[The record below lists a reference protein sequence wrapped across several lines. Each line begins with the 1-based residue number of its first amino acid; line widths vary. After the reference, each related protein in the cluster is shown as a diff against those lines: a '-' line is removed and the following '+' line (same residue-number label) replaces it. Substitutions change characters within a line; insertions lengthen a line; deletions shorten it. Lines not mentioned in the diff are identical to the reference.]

1 MLWVCFILNLI
12 TFVNCGLNLY
22 LSTEEMKKLL
32 GLEKELFY
40 VRDGTIN
47 KYAMGFLIP
56 VPSYVSSLQFTWDS
70 SPPTPNNLFYTI
82 TTSSSSTAALPSP
95 SINISTSGIVPENPQ
110 TWTVTLMCSGLE
122 AGEVVVS
129 VNIAITGLDT
139 SFPLNVTNLKFK
151 RKKTC
156 HMYTIEEETV
166 VETDDSIP
174 TYIVFFAGVGGCLF
188 VLVLV
193 LSLVIGS
200 WLRSTKQKPD
210 SINEISK
217 NTEYTALP
225 PPPDNL
231 QIQNNSGLSQLSNN
245 GMSVVQDKRPSYMTS
260 TLLPPGH
267 QRPVTDGAGAA
278 VMSLSDADWSREDP
292 AVSPPLDKLVVDR
305 LDLTLGD
312 LLMEGTFGRV
322 YQSRLT
328 LPVVGPIDVM
338 VKTIVPCGH
347 EGQAEKLINDG
358 SLLSSSPHKHVL
370 PLLATTSD
378 GTSPM
383 MIYEYLHPGN
393 MKKWL
398 SGCHQPV
405 STHQC
410 VTIGLQLLSALKHIH
425 KRNIVH
431 GDVAARNC
439 YLTPSLSV
447 KLSDPALSKDLFPN
461 DYHCLG
467 DNENRPVKW
476 MSVERI
482 SRSVVATV
490 SSDIWSW
497 GVTIWEILTR
507 AQQPFPDVDP
517 FEMERYLMTSLSVL
531 CNTFIFRYLMDGFR
545 LHQPVNCPDQLYTV
559 IVSCWA
565 HSPHHRASVSTLYTH
580 LQEFNTQLQQFV

>member
-1 MLWVCFILNLI
+1 MLWLCLILKLV
-12 TFVNCGLNLY
+12 TLVNCGLNLY

-56 VPSYVSSLQFTWDS
+56 VPSYVNSLQFTWDS
-70 SPPTPNNLFYTI
+70 SPPSPNKLFYTI
-82 TTSSSSTAALPSP
+82 TTTSSSTLALPSP
-95 SINISTSGIVPENPQ
+95 NINISTSGIVPENPQ
-110 TWTVTLMCSGLE
+110 TWSVALQCSGLE
-122 AGEVVVS
+122 AGEVVVG
-129 VNIAITGLDT
+129 VNIDISGLDT
-139 SFPLNVTNLKFK
+139 AYPLNVTNLKFK

-156 HMYTIEEETV
+156 HMYTIEEETIQA
-166 VETDDSIP
+166 EDTIP
-174 TYIVFFAGVGGCLF
+174 TYVVFFAGVGGCLF

-200 WLRSTKQKPD
+200 WLRSTKQQKPD
-210 SINEISK
+210 ASHEMSK

-231 QIQNNSGLSQLSNN
+231 QIQNNSGLSQVSNN
-245 GMSVVQDKRPSYMTS
+245 AMSVVQDKRPSYMTS

-267 QRPVTDGAGAA
+267 QRPVTAG
-278 VMSLSDADWSREDP
+278 VISEADWSREEP
-292 AVSPPLDKLVVDR
+292 PNSPPLDKLVVDR

-322 YQSRLT
+322 YQGRLT
-328 LPVVGPIDVM
+328 LAVVGPRDVM
-338 VKTIVPCGH
+338 VKTIVMGSS
-347 EGQAEKLINDG
+347 EAQAGKLVNDG
-358 SLLSSSPHKHVL
+358 SLLYPVNHKHVL

-431 GDVAARNC
+431 RDVAARNC

-476 MSVERI
+476 MSVETI
-482 SRSVVATV
+482 SSRSMGATV
-490 SSDIWSW
+490 SSDVWAW
-497 GVTIWEILTR
+497 GVTMWEVLTR

-517 FEMERYLMTSLSVL
+517 FEMETYLME
-531 CNTFIFRYLMDGFR
+531 GFR
-545 LHQPVNCPDQLYTV
+545 LHQPLNCPDQLYTV